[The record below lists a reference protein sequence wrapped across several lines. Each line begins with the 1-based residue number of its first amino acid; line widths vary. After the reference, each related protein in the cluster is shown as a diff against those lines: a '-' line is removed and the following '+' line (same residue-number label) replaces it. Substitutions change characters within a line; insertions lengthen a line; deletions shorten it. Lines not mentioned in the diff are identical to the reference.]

1 MTSGEEAGLALSLV
15 NEVTCPLCSS
25 LFVDPVRLDCEHNYC
40 RQCIIDYWKKGEQKQ
55 EGEVE
60 GKSNGGYTCPL
71 CQEIFPQFTLKS
83 NKLLATIVE
92 RVRSLGMQHHKVPLE
107 GTRKCAP
114 SQGTSVRRAESEGV
128 RGLCSAH
135 REPLKM
141 YCEEERTAICVVCA
155 VSKDH
160 RTHSLAP
167 IEEIFTQCQETFQVA
182 VKHFERQKED
192 IEKLYLKREQEIQEI
207 KKQSVSLQA
216 HLVQETEQ
224 LLQCIQTERER
235 LCSTLQ
241 RDTERL
247 LALRQKALTHLSQE
261 TGTLQQEV
269 TSMNARLEKEVYD
282 PAALVKDIQD
292 LTVRLRAQLRALD
305 DDVTE
310 WFDLGIYKGP
320 IQYFVWKKLEEVIQ
334 PGLST
339 LTLDPATANP
349 FLSLSDDLTSTRYS
363 HTPREDLPMGET
375 RFEFSPCVLAKCG
388 FSSGQHYWEVEVGDQ
403 SDWDVGVADETA
415 ERDGWVVL
423 SPENGYWTV
432 GNKGVRRVGV
442 YLDYEAGQ
450 LSFYNAEDMSPLFS
464 FLGEHF
470 KETLYP
476 FFYPSADSSA
486 QPLKLLNP
494 RA

>member
-114 SQGTSVRRAESEGV
+114 TQGTLVQRAESEGV

-167 IEEIFTQCQETFQVA
+167 IEEIFTQCQ
-182 VKHFERQKED
+182 
-192 IEKLYLKREQEIQEI
+192 
-207 KKQSVSLQA
+207 KQSVSLQA

-269 TSMNARLEKEVYD
+269 TSMNARLEKDVHD
-282 PAALVKDIQD
+282 PAALVK
-292 LTVRLRAQLRALD
+292 LRALD

-363 HTPREDLPMGET
+363 HTPREDLPMGEA

-432 GNKGVRRVGV
+432 GNKGVRKVGV

-464 FLGEHF
+464 FLGENF